1 MKKSIFTILFLLLT
15 FSKGQAQCDLPAPY
29 EGNTG
34 VNQTWML
41 FPDFIDALPVSQ
53 EGAYLVV
60 KSESGMVVGSSYTD
74 GISQTSLTIWGD
86 DTFTSEI
93 DGALSGEELSLQL
106 VDGENFYTI
115 TPQFGM
121 GNNIFVENGIS
132 ALIGILEITD
142 ASCGPS
148 GCTSPFSDNYDE
160 LAEVDDG
167 SCIYSG
173 CTDINYAEYWN
184 HYFIAYQEQDYFYL
198 SSPVNELVNQDDGS
212 CLTPIVYGCI
222 DSGFVEYNSVA
233 NVFDMDLCNTIIVR
247 GCVDSQAFNFSPI
260 ANTNDGSCY
269 PVIEG
274 CMNESAFNYNEPIGD
289 VYTDINTHKHE
300 MCVPVIYGCTNPES
314 YNFNDYDLDGKYN
327 ELTGVSTVDVNT
339 DDGSCIARVYGCM
352 DEYYLEFDEN
362 ANTDDGSCSV
372 SLKDAYDELTQNH
385 NDLTVAHHILDSS
398 SVSSLS
404 SMQLALDSWKTTIDL
419 AAGWNMFGY
428 GCPDSLDAIEAM
440 SDYVQW
446 IEIVKNNDGK
456 VYWPE
461 FGYNGIG
468 DLSPGLGYQI
478 KVTEAIEG
486 FSLCDWYVNDIPE
499 DHIVS
504 LQEETG
510 LCMKAELDSLYGC
523 TDEGACNF
531 DPTAVLNDSSCDY
544 ETCLKMSAES

>member
-1 MKKSIFTILFLLLT
+1 M
-15 FSKGQAQCDLPAPY
+15 
-29 EGNTG
+29 
-34 VNQTWML
+34 
-41 FPDFIDALPVSQ
+41 
-53 EGAYLVV
+53 
-60 KSESGMVVGSSYTD
+60 
-74 GISQTSLTIWGD
+74 
-86 DTFTSEI
+86 
-93 DGALSGEELSLQL
+93 
-106 VDGENFYTI
+106 
-115 TPQFGM
+115 
-121 GNNIFVENGIS
+121 
-132 ALIGILEITD
+132 
-142 ASCGPS
+142 
-148 GCTSPFSDNYDE
+148 
-160 LAEVDDG
+160 
-167 SCIYSG
+167 
-173 CTDINYAEYWN
+173 
-184 HYFIAYQEQDYFYL
+184 
-198 SSPVNELVNQDDGS
+198 
-212 CLTPIVYGCI
+212 TPIVYGCV

-260 ANTNDGSCY
+260 ANTDDGSCY

-274 CMNESAFNYNEPIGD
+274 CMNESAFNYNETIGD

-362 ANTDDGSCSV
+362 ANTDDGSCSIP
-372 SLKDAYDELTQNH
+372 LRDAYDELTQIH

-456 VYWPE
+456 VYWPG
-461 FGYNGIG
+461 FDFNGIR
-468 DLSPGLGYQI
+468 DLIPGHGYQI
-478 KVTEAIEG
+478 KVTEAIDS
-486 FSLCDWYVNDIPE
+486 FRLCDWYVNDIPE
-499 DHIVS
+499 DNIVS
-504 LQEETG
+504 LQEE
-510 LCMKAELDSLYGC
+510 LASAKAELDSLYGC
-523 TDEGACNF
+523 KDEGACNF
-531 DPTAVLNDSSCDY
+531 DPTAVLNDSSCEYAEEGYDCAGNEITLYQVGDLAHGGIVFYVDETGVHGLVAALEDLEGTYEWGCFAEYVDGADGTSIGTGYQNTMDIVGQGCSTENGGITAARATLDY
-544 ETCLKMSAES
+544 QSQGFDDWYLPSLDELLEMYSTISQGSPNGNLGGFHTTYPYYLSSSEQNIDMMWDINFNGGHIGGADNKYNSIRVRAIRSF